1 VGDSGSVTSATNGVL
16 PPEGDAEIEGVWLP
30 AGRLIRP
37 GPPRGIARIGRA
49 PEPALW
55 LSAEFDDAPAAWLD
69 LKDRLDGSGL
79 VPLLLSTLEG
89 QPDRPWA
96 AGELSPEDTEVVD
109 GLDLDEVIAELW
121 AGGVPDPDEDPDET
135 AELLAPFGRPF
146 PGLAPA
152 TSRLAAPADLA
163 AATASVDLPA
173 GIGLVRAGRPADALV
188 AAGWQGAANMLDSPA
203 PLALVLRSW
212 EDRFGARLMHLG
224 FDTMALLV
232 ERPVP
237 DGDEAF
243 GVAAEHFAFCT
254 DNITQGQGSISD
266 YAEELPGATSWWFWW
281 D

>member
-1 VGDSGSVTSATNGVL
+1 MTSETYDAL
-16 PPEGDAEIEGVWLP
+16 PPEGELEIAGVRLP

-37 GPPRGIARIGRA
+37 GQRHSLPRIGRA
-49 PEPALW
+49 PQPALW
-55 LSAEFDDAPAAWLD
+55 LSAEFDDAPAAWLT
-69 LKDRLDGSGL
+69 LRERLDGSGL

-89 QPDRPWA
+89 QPERPWD
-96 AGELSPEDTEVVD
+96 AGELSPEDPGVLD
-109 GLDLDEVIAELW
+109 GLDLTEAITELW
-121 AGGVPDPDEDPDET
+121 DGGVPEEGEDPEET
-135 AELLAPFGRPF
+135 AELLAPFGRKF

-152 TSRLAAPADLA
+152 TSRLADPDDLA
-163 AATASVDLPA
+163 AATATVDLPV
-173 GIGLVRAGRPADALV
+173 GIGLVRANRPADALV
-188 AAGWQGAANMLDSPA
+188 AIGWKGAVNILDSPA

-212 EDRFGARLMHLG
+212 EERFGAQLMHLG

-237 DGDEAF
+237 DADEAF

-254 DNITQGQGSISD
+254 DNITQGQGTIQD